1 MSRRRV
7 PILSPSGHHGPGLW
21 CRSLECDGAAL
32 SVSDG
37 RDLGAGVPAWLSY
50 SVAGE
55 RTRAGQSLSEAF
67 AVATGVP
74 EVVAV
79 PLFRRAVDGGG
90 GENRGRM
97 RPSPAR

>member
-1 MSRRRV
+1 MDRD
-7 PILSPSGHHGPGLW
+7 SGAGAWNVTEPRLACPMAAISGL
-21 CRSLECDGAAL
+21 
-32 SVSDG
+32 
-37 RDLGAGVPAWLSY
+37 GVPAWLSY